1 MLSRILGFGALLAG
15 EVAAVVGLHLLGGL
29 PWFALPAGDVSGWL
43 TTSAPEDVV
52 MALLRLVALG
62 GAYWLALSTVT
73 YVLARASRLPAA
85 VRGAGWVTLPVV
97 RRLADR
103 AVAVTVATS
112 LVGGAAPAAFAGAG
126 GAAPV
131 EVRGIPLMEVT
142 NGPDGPVPSGETPPP
157 PPPPP
162 LTPETLPDPAPAETA
177 PRSAG
182 GGETPEG
189 AGDVSG
195 EETGHAPEPPR
206 GGVLGEDDGHM
217 GENAGGVHVVEPG
230 DHLWSI
236 AATDLA
242 EGSPGHAAQ
251 LEPEEIA
258 PHWEEVVADNRAQLR
273 SGDPDLIFPGERIE
287 LPSDEE

>member
-1 MLSRILGFGALLAG
+1 MLSRMLGFGALLAG

-52 MALLRLVALG
+52 VALLRLVALG
-62 GAYWLALSTVT
+62 GAYWLALSTVA
-73 YVLARASRLPAA
+73 YALARASQVPAA

-97 RRLADR
+97 RRVADR

-112 LVGGAAPAAFAGAG
+112 LVGGAAPAAFAGVG
-126 GAAPV
+126 GAAPTEVPGAPPV
-131 EVRGIPLMEVT
+131 EAVERGPE
-142 NGPDGPVPSGETPPP
+142 GRVPSGEIPPP
-157 PPPPP
+157 L

-177 PRSAG
+177 PRPG
-182 GGETPEG
+182 GGENAPEG

-195 EETGHAPEPPR
+195 EETGHAPKPPR
-206 GGVLGEDDGHM
+206 AGASDEHDRYGGED
-217 GENAGGVHVVEPG
+217 AGDVHVVEPG

-236 AATDLA
+236 AATHLA
-242 EGSPGHAAQ
+242 EGSPGDAAQ
-251 LEPEEIA
+251 LDPEEIA
-258 PHWEEVVADNRAQLR
+258 ARWREVVADNRARLR

-287 LPSDEE
+287 LPPEEE

>member
-52 MALLRLVALG
+52 VALLRLVALG
-62 GAYWLALSTVT
+62 GAYWLVLSTVT

-85 VRGAGWVTLPVV
+85 VRGAAWVTLPVV
-97 RRLADR
+97 RRVVDR

-112 LVGGAAPAAFAGAG
+112 LVGGSAPAAIAGVG

-131 EVRGIPLMEVT
+131 EVRGAPLMEVA
-142 NGPDGPVPSGETPPP
+142 NGLEGPVPSGEIPPP
-157 PPPPP
+157 L

-177 PRSAG
+177 RRPAG
-182 GGETPEG
+182 GGDAPEG
-189 AGDVSG
+189 VGDVSG

-206 GGVLGEDDGHM
+206 GGVLGEDDGHI
-217 GENAGGVHVVEPG
+217 GENGGGVHVVEPG

-242 EGSPGHAAQ
+242 EGSPGDAAQ
-251 LEPEEIA
+251 LDPEEIA
-258 PHWEEVVADNRAQLR
+258 PHWEEVVADNRARLR
-273 SGDPDLIFPGERIE
+273 SGDPDLIFLGERIE
-287 LPSDEE
+287 LPPDEG